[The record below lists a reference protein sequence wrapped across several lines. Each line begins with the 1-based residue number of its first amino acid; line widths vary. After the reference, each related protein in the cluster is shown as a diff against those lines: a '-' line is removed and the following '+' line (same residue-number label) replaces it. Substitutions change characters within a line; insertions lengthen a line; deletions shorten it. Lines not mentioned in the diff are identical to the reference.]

1 MTGASTMTKNN
12 VTSISVNLKKST
24 VTLEDVLQ
32 ALQEWRDT
40 KTPNKRTIPAEIWEQ
55 IFCLIEQGSMLRS
68 KILKAAGI
76 SMQQFQRAEAERTQ
90 SAPSPQKM
98 TESEETLDFC
108 EVTQKSLAYKPAEAF
123 TTTTSVVELY
133 RPDGML
139 MKIHICTDR
148 FEELLRAFFKG

>member
-1 MTGASTMTKNN
+1 MTKNN
-12 VTSISVNLKKST
+12 NVTPISSTSNKNT
-24 VTLEDVLQ
+24 VTLENVLQ
-32 ALQEWRDT
+32 ALQAWRKT
-40 KTPNKRTIPAEIWEQ
+40 KTPNNRTIPAEIWDH
-55 IFCLIEQGSMLRS
+55 IFCLIEQGPMSRS

-76 SMQQFQRAEAERTQ
+76 SMQQLQRAEAERAQ
-90 SAPSPQKM
+90 SAPAPQKM
-98 TESEETLDFC
+98 TEAEETLDFC
-108 EVTQKSLAYKPAEAF
+108 EVTQNALAYTPAEAF

>member
-1 MTGASTMTKNN
+1 MTKNN
-12 VTSISVNLKKST
+12 NVTPISSTSNKNT
-24 VTLEDVLQ
+24 VTLESVLQ
-32 ALQEWRDT
+32 ALKTWRAT
-40 KTPNKRTIPAEIWEQ
+40 KTPNQRTIPTEIWEQ
-55 IFCLIEQGSMLRS
+55 IFYLIEQGSMSRS

-76 SMQQFQRAEAERTQ
+76 SMQQLQRAETERAQGTP
-90 SAPSPQKM
+90 ALQKM
-98 TESEETLDFC
+98 TEAEEKLDFC
-108 EVTQKSLAYKPAEAF
+108 EVTQNSLAYKPAEAF

>member
-1 MTGASTMTKNN
+1 MTKNN
-12 VTSISVNLKKST
+12 NVTPISSTSNKNT
-24 VTLEDVLQ
+24 VTLESVLQ
-32 ALQEWRDT
+32 ALQAWRNT
-40 KTPNKRTIPAEIWEQ
+40 KTPNKRTIPTEIWEQ
-55 IFCLIEQGSMLRS
+55 IFCLIEQGSMSRS

-76 SMQQFQRAEAERTQ
+76 SMQQLQRAETERAQGT
-90 SAPSPQKM
+90 PSPQNI
-98 TESEETLDFC
+98 TESDETLDFC

>member
-1 MTGASTMTKNN
+1 MTKNN
-12 VTSISVNLKKST
+12 VTPISASINKDS
-24 VTLEDVLQ
+24 VTLEGVLQ
-32 ALQEWRDT
+32 ALQTWRET
-40 KTPNKRTIPAEIWEQ
+40 KAPNKRTIPSDIWEQ
-55 IFCLIEQGSMLRS
+55 IFMLVEQGRLSRS
-68 KILKAAGI
+68 KILKAAGL
-76 SMQQFQRAEAERTQ
+76 STQQFQRAEAERTNP
-90 SAPSPQKM
+90 A
-98 TESEETLDFC
+98 ESSVSTTPPEETLDFC

>member
-1 MTGASTMTKNN
+1 MTKNN
-12 VTSISVNLKKST
+12 VTPISSDLNKGT
-24 VTLEDVLQ
+24 ITLEGVLQ
-32 ALQEWRDT
+32 ALQTWR
-40 KTPNKRTIPAEIWEQ
+40 KNKSPTSRTIPSEIWEH
-55 IFCLIEQGSMLRS
+55 IFILIEQGSMSRS

-76 SMQQFQRAEAERTQ
+76 SIQQLKRAEAERTQ
-90 SAPSPQKM
+90 VASSPTNA
-98 TESEETLDFC
+98 TEPEEQLDFC
-108 EVTQKSLAYKPAEAF
+108 EVTQHALAYKPAKAF

>member
-1 MTGASTMTKNN
+1 MTKNN
-12 VTSISVNLKKST
+12 NVTPISSTSNKNT
-24 VTLEDVLQ
+24 VTLENVLQ
-32 ALQEWRDT
+32 ALQAWRKT
-40 KTPNKRTIPAEIWEQ
+40 KTPNNRTIPAEIWAH
-55 IFCLIEQGSMLRS
+55 IFCLIEQGPMSRS

-76 SMQQFQRAEAERTQ
+76 SIQQFQRAEAERAQ
-90 SAPSPQKM
+90 NAPSPQTM

-108 EVTQKSLAYKPAEAF
+108 EVTQNALAYKPAEAF

>member
-1 MTGASTMTKNN
+1 MTKNN
-12 VTSISVNLKKST
+12 NVTPISSASNNNT
-24 VTLEDVLQ
+24 VTLENVLQ
-32 ALQEWRDT
+32 ALQAWRDT
-40 KTPNKRTIPAEIWEQ
+40 KTPNNRTIPAEIWDQ
-55 IFCLIEQGSMLRS
+55 IFCLIEQGSESRS
-68 KILKAAGI
+68 KILKSAGI
-76 SMQQFQRAEAERTQ
+76 SIQQLQRAEAERAQ
-90 SAPSPQKM
+90 NAPSTQKM

>member
-1 MTGASTMTKNN
+1 MTTNNN
-12 VTSISVNLKKST
+12 VTPISATFNKNT
-24 VTLEDVLQ
+24 VTLESVLQ
-32 ALQEWRDT
+32 ALQTWRDT

-55 IFCLIEQGSMLRS
+55 IFCLIEQGSMSRS

-76 SMQQFQRAEAERTQ
+76 SMQQFQRAEAERAQ
-90 SAPSPQKM
+90 NAPSPKN
-98 TESEETLDFC
+98 TTSPDEKLDFC
-108 EVTQKSLAYKPAEAF
+108 EVTQHALAYKPAEAF

>member
-1 MTGASTMTKNN
+1 MTKNN
-12 VTSISVNLKKST
+12 NVTPISSASNNNT
-24 VTLEDVLQ
+24 VTLESVLQ
-32 ALQEWRDT
+32 ALQAWRNT

-55 IFCLIEQGSMLRS
+55 IFCLIEQGSMSRS
-68 KILKAAGI
+68 KILKTAGI
-76 SMQQFQRAEAERTQ
+76 SMQQLQRAEVERAQ
-90 SAPSPQKM
+90 SAPSPQKI
-98 TESEETLDFC
+98 TESEERLDFC
-108 EVTQKSLAYKPAEAF
+108 EVTQKALAYKPAEAF

>member
-1 MTGASTMTKNN
+1 MTKNN
-12 VTSISVNLKKST
+12 VTPISKNLKKST

-32 ALQEWRDT
+32 ALKAWRDS
-40 KTPNKRTIPAEIWEQ
+40 KTPNQRTIPSEIWDQ
-55 IFCLIEQGSMLRS
+55 ILCLIKQGSISRS

-76 SMQQFQRAEAERTQ
+76 SIQQLQRAEAERAQ
-90 SAPSPQKM
+90 NALSPQQM
-98 TESEETLDFC
+98 TEAEETLDFC
-108 EVTQKSLAYKPAEAF
+108 EVTQNALAYKPAEAF

>member
-1 MTGASTMTKNN
+1 MTKNN
-12 VTSISVNLKKST
+12 NVTPISSMPNKNT
-24 VTLEDVLQ
+24 VTLEKVLQ
-32 ALQEWRDT
+32 ALQAWRDR
-40 KTPNKRTIPAEIWEQ
+40 KTPTQRTIPTEIWDK
-55 IFCLIEQGSMLRS
+55 ILCLIEQGSISRS

-76 SMQQFQRAEAERTQ
+76 SVQQLQRAEAERAQNAT
-90 SAPSPQKM
+90 SPQVM
-98 TESEETLDFC
+98 TEAEGVLDFC
-108 EVTQKSLAYKPAEAF
+108 EVTQNALAYKPAEAF